1 MMDIWVV
8 LDKNEGSSHKME
20 SHVHMTQKG
29 AYAKAYCLLGSIYDS
44 CSEEGYDGEVPHI
57 EQDLMTASKALYNMV
72 MNGQGRWD
80 DEKLEDLK
88 YHFHTFRDI
97 IGEWTDWDC
106 DITIEN
112 TRLQV

>member
-1 MMDIWVV
+1 M
-8 LDKNEGSSHKME
+8 S
-20 SHVHMTQKG
+20 
-29 AYAKAYCLLGSIYDS
+29 
-44 CSEEGYDGEVPHI
+44 HI
-57 EQDLMTASKALYNMV
+57 EQDLMTASKVLYNMV
-72 MNGQGRWD
+72 VDGVFS